1 MTIAAGPDSKTSA
14 TSGRRSASPPREPA
28 RIWPRIG
35 PTLLNTALGQADP
48 ASLVRAQR
56 AVCEPGS
63 PLGTWQP
70 TAAEASALKRANG
83 AVSRLVARGSRADA
97 QSWDELSEAFR
108 QEPDDRWQAL
118 RLAAL
123 AWLSERG
130 LKPGSRAGLAPAPSI
145 AQAASAA
152 VSLPGLADDAWA
164 RIVPRLIE
172 SARERRTTEALRGIC
187 DHYQRQGWDPAA
199 LASWIPSSADLDR
212 LLAAETLRK
221 HIFSSPP
228 GHQALLAGEFT
239 TQIEQISM
247 HAPLLLAMARTYLQA
262 HSVGTQP
269 RGRAGGAS
277 GGGSSGSGGGSG
289 GGRGGRRGG
298 RGRRRSG
305 GDQTTMAP
313 SSPIE
318 RANFVLTSDTI
329 AIFIDEVEL
338 GTAHGA
344 IAGIVW
350 NGSEADHRVLSH
362 IGTHRRSP
370 EPLRELLGCAK
381 AFPFLVPVR
390 GAAGAP
396 ARYLPMVRT
405 ALQLLLGWLLPL
417 PQRPT
422 RVLVFLERYGEYDP
436 GDDLTPYFA
445 GALDESRVDFP
456 ERFAPW
462 RLAQVG
468 WEGKSFGYIPWG
480 DLVGYWYL
488 ARVVRGERFGG
499 HDCTKLPGYMPVD
512 GDGYRRIRAASRI
525 AGTPAVEELLDVA
538 RDLAGTE
545 LGRLVLRS
553 AASAVAG
560 SATLQERLLDELE
573 RRRRDGDPRQL
584 RPQEA
589 AVRSLIGEPAANAPL
604 RVRLLAMG
612 LGLGSGDTER
622 AMAAGEAFA
631 AARPRALLLDREL
644 VARIDHAQA
653 SAAADHFI
661 FTSTAARLEA
671 LRADPAFTY
680 LTPAA
685 QARLLSVQARVL
697 AVDGRYGEAEEG
709 FAAALALVLD
719 DPGLGDA
726 PRERERERIAC
737 WRAMN
742 ALDGRLTD
750 APALLAAALGH
761 KPANAA
767 VPLATVSGEAAEAE
781 RGRHHLLLRGLWF
794 HSVDEA
800 AEDAYLDAY
809 DAWGELPA
817 QHPGMLAGAYRALL
831 LWRDDADEEAV
842 AACFHEALVGAND
855 EGRGPLQRLTMA
867 AVAVAAWACVAEDGF
882 RELAEREL
890 AAAETV
896 GEGYA
901 EAAQELRAALAA
913 VDELPEDAEPEAMEA
928 IADRAITA
936 LPGSWH

>member
-1 MTIAAGPDSKTSA
+1 MPIDPDQDPRPAS
-14 TSGRRSASPPREPA
+14 SGRRPSLGRDPA
-28 RIWPRIG
+28 RTWPRLG
-35 PTLLNTALGQADP
+35 PTLLNAAIGQADP
-48 ASLVRAQR
+48 ASLERAQR
-56 AVCEPGS
+56 AVCAPDS
-63 PLGTWQP
+63 PLAEWQP
-70 TAAEASALKRANG
+70 GADEATALKRANA
-83 AVSRLVARGSRADA
+83 AVSRLVARGSHADA
-97 QSWDELSEAFR
+97 AAWAELDKAFD
-108 QEPDDRWQAL
+108 QDPPARWQAL
-118 RLAAL
+118 RHAAL

-130 LKPGSRAGLAPAPSI
+130 LKPGG
-145 AQAASAA
+145 QASAA
-152 VSLPGLADDAWA
+152 IPALRPAAPTPRPVELPPSAADAWA
-164 RIVPRLIE
+164 RLAPRLIE
-172 SARERRTTEALRGIC
+172 SARDGRTGEAQRGVC
-187 DHYQRQGWDPAA
+187 DHYARQGWDPAE
-199 LASWIPSSADLDR
+199 LATWVPSRSDLD
-212 LLAAETLRK
+212 LLLSAETLRK
-221 HIFSSPP
+221 HLFSSPP
-228 GHQALLAGEFT
+228 GHQALLAGEFLA
-239 TQIEQISM
+239 QVKQLSC
-247 HAPLLLAMARTYLQA
+247 HAPLLTALAGAYLAA
-262 HSVGTQP
+262 HGVGSAT
-269 RGRAGGAS
+269 RSHR
-277 GGGSSGSGGGSG
+277 GGSG
-289 GGRGGRRGG
+289 GGGRRGG

-305 GDQTTMAP
+305 GGDSALLI
-313 SSPIE
+313 SASPIE
-318 RANFVLTSDTI
+318 RADFLLTSDTI

-350 NGSEADHRVLSH
+350 NGAEADHRVLSH

-370 EPLRELLGCAK
+370 EPLRELLGCAR

-417 PQRPT
+417 PTRPT

-553 AASAVAG
+553 AASAVSG
-560 SATLQERLLDELE
+560 DSTLQERLLDELE
-573 RRRRDGDPRQL
+573 RRRRYGDPRLL

-589 AVRSLIGEPAANAPL
+589 AVRTLIGEPKADAPL
-604 RVRLLAMG
+604 RVRLLA
-612 LGLGSGDTER
+612 LGLSLGRGNTER
-622 AMAAGEAFA
+622 ATAAAEGYAS
-631 AARPRALLLDREL
+631 ARPRALLLDREL
-644 VARIDHAQA
+644 VARLDHAQA
-653 SAAADHFI
+653 AAQADHFL
-661 FTSTAARLEA
+661 FAGAAARLEQ
-671 LRADPAFTY
+671 LRADPAFPY
-680 LTPAA
+680 LTPVAR
-685 QARLLSVQARVL
+685 ARLLGLQGRVL
-697 AVDGRYGEAEEG
+697 AVDGRNEEAEEG
-709 FAAALALVLD
+709 FAAALTLINE

-726 PRERERERIAC
+726 PRERERERVAY

-742 ALDGRLTD
+742 ALDGRLAT
-750 APALLAAALGH
+750 APTLLAAALGAA
-761 KPANAA
+761 PADAA
-767 VPLATVSGEAAEAE
+767 VPLATASGEAAEE
-781 RGRHHLLLRGLWF
+781 VRGHHHLLLRALWF

-817 QHPGMLAGAYRALL
+817 QHPGQLAGAYRALL

-842 AACFHEALVGAND
+842 AESFREALAGANE
-855 EGRGPLQRLTMA
+855 EGRGPLQRLTA
-867 AVAVAAWACVAEDGF
+867 AVVAVAAWACVAEEWFLD
-882 RELAEREL
+882 LAEREL

-896 GEGYA
+896 GEGYV

-913 VDELPEDAEPEAMEA
+913 IDELPEDADPEALEA
-928 IADRAITA
+928 IIDSAIAA
-936 LPGSWH
+936 LPASWH